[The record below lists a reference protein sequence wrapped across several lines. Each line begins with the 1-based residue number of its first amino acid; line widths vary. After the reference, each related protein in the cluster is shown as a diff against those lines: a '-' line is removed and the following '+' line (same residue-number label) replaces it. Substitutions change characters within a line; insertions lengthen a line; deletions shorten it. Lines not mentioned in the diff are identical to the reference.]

1 MMNTG
6 KIVMGFSLVMISIAM
21 MVSPSGATGPADP
34 SNVGGGIAWSM
45 EPGDPA
51 DLHTGRTVL
60 SASACPLYRCHI
72 PVRTLNTLHIPDPYR
87 TG

>member
-34 SNVGGGIAWSM
+34 SDVGGGIAWSM
-45 EPGDPA
+45 EPGDLA
-51 DLHTGRTVL
+51 DMHTGRT
-60 SASACPLYRCHI
+60 SCPHLRVPCTDATY
-72 PVRTLNTLHIPDPYR
+72 PYER
-87 TG
+87 